1 MRNEYKE
8 KIASKIVARYADL
21 EVRILQ
27 DIVRRIK
34 KTGEITSTADW
45 QINRLKILGY
55 SSEDI
60 ENALKDTLN
69 ASYPEMFEL
78 YDKVIDWEYVR
89 NKDIYEQVTAE
100 FIPFEEN
107 EELQQITDALIR
119 QSSTDLENITQS
131 LGFYLDYGNGKR
143 VMTPLSQVYGK
154 YLDAACLDIVSGA
167 FDYNSV
173 LRRVVTQLTNS
184 GLRTIDYASGYSS
197 RVEVAARRAVMTGIS
212 QLTGKIS
219 EANAEK
225 LGTEHFEVA
234 WHSGARPT
242 HAVWQG
248 KVWTK
253 QQLTTVCGLGS
264 VTGLLGANCYHEYY
278 PFIPGISERNWT
290 DEWLEEQDRKEN
302 TPKEFK
308 GKEYTV
314 YEAKQRQRQMET
326 AMRAQRQKVQLLK
339 EGGADPDDVMLARC
353 KYQGQ
358 LDEYARFSKQMGL
371 KQERERIYLDVR
383 GRVATNTKK
392 QNRKYTTDMIRNA
405 DRDSKQYYRYKNIIG
420 DDIGSLEKFRQMKY
434 NDPEKWDELQHR
446 YAVVRLYDVDSGE
459 MSPSKIY
466 ELDQK
471 AFQTKTQLFTGNAKR
486 KGNIAVMEFD
496 GDTKFGNS
504 QINDVSSQ
512 GYINFKG
519 DKNALVLEKT
529 TSEFKTSHI
538 GTHDRKVDSE
548 AKLFEYAASVAKDG
562 KEHTLNLLSERC
574 MCESCR
580 GVMQQFK
587 ERYPNVKVNAVSN
600 AKKQAEKNKNK
611 PWAGRTR

>member
-21 EVRILQ
+21 EVRIIQ

-89 NKDIYEQVTAE
+89 NKNIYEQINAE
-100 FIPFEEN
+100 YIPFEEN
-107 EELQQITDALIR
+107 EHLIQVTSAIKK
-119 QSSTDLENITQS
+119 QSLEDLENITRS
-131 LGFYLDYGNGKR
+131 LGFYLDYGGRK
-143 VMTPLSQVYGK
+143 VLTPLSQVYSG
-154 YLDAACLDIVSGA
+154 YLDNACMDIVTGA
-167 FDYNSV
+167 FDYNTV
-173 LRRVVTQLTNS
+173 LRRVVTRLTNS
-184 GLRTIDYASGYSS
+184 GLRQIEYSSGYAN
-197 RVEVAARRAVMTGIS
+197 RIEVAARRAVMTGLT
-212 QLTGKIS
+212 QLSGKIA
-219 EANAEK
+219 EYNAEK
-225 LGTEHFEVA
+225 LGTEYFEVE
-234 WHSGARPT
+234 WHAGARPT
-242 HAVWQG
+242 HTIWQG
-248 KVWTK
+248 RVWSQ
-253 QQLTTVCGLGS
+253 QQLYDVCGLGT
-264 VTGLLGANCYHEYY
+264 VTGLCGANCYHTYF
-278 PFIPGISERNWT
+278 PFVPGVSVRTYT
-290 DEWLEEQDRKEN
+290 DDWLDEQNRKESEP
-302 TPKEFK
+302 TEFR
-308 GKEYTV
+308 GKEYTL

-326 AMRAQRQKVQLLK
+326 AMRAQREKVQMLQD
-339 EGGADPDDVMLARC
+339 GGADPDDVMLAKC

-358 LDEYARFSKQMGL
+358 LDEYARFSNKMGL
-371 KQERERIYLDVR
+371 KQEREKIYLDVR
-383 GRVATNTKK
+383 RRIATNTKK
-392 QNRKYTTDMIRNA
+392 QNRKYTADMIRNA

-434 NDPEKWDELQHR
+434 NAPEKWDELQHR
-446 YAVVRLYDVDSGE
+446 YSVVRLYDVDSGE

-529 TSEFKTSHI
+529 TSEFKTSYI

-548 AKLFEYAASVAKDG
+548 AKLFEYAASVARDG